1 MEVIRVLNLPLLKQ
15 TIKTNG
21 KLWMACTG
29 VLLLFFLLALGMYHP
44 DTGQGRIFRWIPEVL
59 ALFLGIHTEAAGLTE
74 YLASCL
80 FGFFYP
86 VTAMI
91 YGVIAAD
98 GLMAKQVE
106 SGAMA
111 YYLSSPNKRGRI
123 ANTQA
128 YFLMISYFMMFLCT
142 MLAGI
147 IGCALR
153 FPGKLEIVQFLLLHI
168 GALCLS
174 LCLGGISFFAS
185 CISDESSRFLVLG
198 AGIPVLFLL
207 LRMLA
212 NIGGSLEP
220 LKFATVFTLF
230 QTADVLEGNL
240 SICWKFPL
248 LAVLGF
254 ALFRGGIYLFG
265 KRDLPL

>member
-1 MEVIRVLNLPLLKQ
+1 MLNLPLLKQ
-15 TIKTNG
+15 TIRTNG

-29 VLLLFFLLALGMYHP
+29 VLLLFFLLALGMYHA

-59 ALFLGIHTEAAGLTE
+59 ALVLGIHTEAAGLTE

-91 YGVIAAD
+91 YGVIAAN

-106 SGAMA
+106 SGTMVC
-111 YYLSSPNKRGRI
+111 YLSSPNRRGRI

-128 YFLMISYFMMFLCT
+128 YFLMMSYFAMFLCAA
-142 MLAGI
+142 LVGI

-174 LCLGGISFFAS
+174 LCLGGFSFFAS
-185 CISDESSRFLVLG
+185 CISDESSRFLALG

-212 NIGGSLEP
+212 NIGGSLG
-220 LKFATVFTLF
+220 LLRFATVFTLF
-230 QTADVLEGNL
+230 QTTDVLEGSP
-240 SICWKFPL
+240 SICWKFL
-248 LAVLGF
+248 LLVILGF
-254 ALFRGGIYLFG
+254 ALFRGGIYLFE